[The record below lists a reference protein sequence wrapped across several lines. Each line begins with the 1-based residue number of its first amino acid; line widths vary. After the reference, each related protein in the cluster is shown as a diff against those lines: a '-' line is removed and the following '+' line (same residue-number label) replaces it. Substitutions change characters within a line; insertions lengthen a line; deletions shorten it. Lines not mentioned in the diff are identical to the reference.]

1 MTGAPKRRSRRKPQ
15 VVSLFGSAPPVPHV
29 VPEVV
34 EGLEDILRMARDGL
48 VVGFA
53 YATVE
58 ANGNVG
64 TGWRGTAD
72 RHRLIHSVDYLHHRM
87 LCAEAEDP

>member
-1 MTGAPKRRSRRKPQ
+1 MATNPVRSRKRRK

-34 EGLEDILRMARDGL
+34 AGLEDLLKQARDGL

-53 YATVE
+53 YGTVE

-64 TGWRGTAD
+64 SGWKGTAD

-87 LCAEAEDP
+87 LCAEAEDK